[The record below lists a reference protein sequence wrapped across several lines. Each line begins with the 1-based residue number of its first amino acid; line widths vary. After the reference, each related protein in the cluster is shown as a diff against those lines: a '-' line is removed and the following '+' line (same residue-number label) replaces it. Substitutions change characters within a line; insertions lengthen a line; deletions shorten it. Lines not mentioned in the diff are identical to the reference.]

1 MHSEN
6 ILFIKFFHFLPA
18 LFVYFIIFII
28 LYTYTH
34 YCVLDL
40 SGSLLLNIVPIIV
53 IYLFSAMTIINHFLS
68 MVTSPGKVKKNWD
81 KELDVEKHPQFKG
94 KNKEF
99 YCKTCA
105 LKRPERS
112 HHCKVCKMC
121 VMKMDHHCPWV
132 ANCIGFYNQ
141 KYFFLF
147 LFYATFGTLL
157 ISISLGTKIYINYN
171 SENTSLDIGE
181 TNRTINNHSS
191 DYNISTNVSN
201 PHVAQNISN
210 LMTVFSLFTTPLI
223 NICVCG
229 LSAILSIA
237 IGVLLFH
244 QTNLISNNLTW
255 IESRI
260 YKKNEENP
268 FYTNNKILCLSTVLG
283 FNKFLW
289 FLPIFKVNIYN
300 NGYSFMKPKEVE
312 ISQKN
317 KGVSGDNFQQL
328 PAELEISD
336 RQSQMGN
343 SI

>member
-1 MHSEN
+1 
-6 ILFIKFFHFLPA
+6 
-18 LFVYFIIFII
+18 
-28 LYTYTH
+28 
-34 YCVLDL
+34 
-40 SGSLLLNIVPIIV
+40 
-53 IYLFSAMTIINHFLS
+53 
-68 MVTSPGKVKKNWD
+68 
-81 KELDVEKHPQFKG
+81 
-94 KNKEF
+94 
-99 YCKTCA
+99 
-105 LKRPERS
+105 
-112 HHCKVCKMC
+112 
-121 VMKMDHHCPWV
+121 
-132 ANCIGFYNQ
+132 
-141 KYFFLF
+141 
-147 LFYATFGTLL
+147 
-157 ISISLGTKIYINYN
+157 
-171 SENTSLDIGE
+171 
-181 TNRTINNHSS
+181 
-191 DYNISTNVSN
+191 
-201 PHVAQNISN
+201 VAQNISN
-210 LMTVFSLFTTPLI
+210 LMTVFSVFTTPLI

-283 FNKFLW
+283 FNKLLW